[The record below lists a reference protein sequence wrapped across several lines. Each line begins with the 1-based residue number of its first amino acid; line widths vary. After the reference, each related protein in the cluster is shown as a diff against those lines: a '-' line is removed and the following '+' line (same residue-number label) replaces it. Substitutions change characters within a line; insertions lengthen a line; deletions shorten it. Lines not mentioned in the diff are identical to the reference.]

1 MDYTEIVSK
10 AQSGDSQA
18 ITTLY
23 NETYKQA
30 YSVALQI
37 TKNEEE
43 AFDIL
48 QDSYVK
54 AFNNLHTLAD
64 KSKFKSWLFQIVSNK
79 CKDYLKSKRHDLV
92 YFSEMTYETDSG
104 EQEVEFEDE
113 STSFSPQEQVDY
125 NETKRLIAEMMNNLP
140 EDQKLVL
147 LMYYVQELSIKEIA
161 ESLEVSENTVKSR
174 MNYGKKKLKLQVEEL
189 EKKGTKLYGITG
201 FALFGFIAW
210 MLKGSAETVS
220 APPISNV
227 LSIKPP
233 VLSNANPSQM
243 PQQYSQP
250 PQQYPQQN
258 IQYNQPPMQY
268 PPQNMQYGQV
278 PQQFV
283 AKQGAKTVASVGKKV
298 SKHIFLKVVGGILAT
313 TVAGTAVAATVSPE
327 FRRNI
332 DVFGWIA
339 GPETAIEVYENA
351 VNENDVEKLISCAHP
366 NVQKQLSPYV
376 DLPFFG
382 KFFVNIINSY
392 LEFTSV
398 GDVDIQVKNIEYNE
412 SKDHAVVDV
421 EIVSSNGTKKDTYD
435 MDRISD
441 KWYLSESEFNDAL
454 SEFAEELQSMLE

>member
-10 AQSGDSQA
+10 AQIGDSQA
-18 ITTLY
+18 ITALY

-48 QDSYVK
+48 QDSYIK

-201 FALFGFIAW
+201 FALNMVGILRNLIFTYLGKKNNQKALKYARWILAVVFAGIGFW
-210 MLKGSAETVS
+210 RWEGT
-220 APPISNV
+220 ISILIIFAKV
-227 LSIKPP
+227 LSTCAYGTTNMKKMRIM
-233 VLSNANPSQM
+233 LSVTCVCW
-243 PQQYSQP
+243 
-250 PQQYPQQN
+250 
-258 IQYNQPPMQY
+258 ICYNY
-268 PPQNMQYGQV
+268 YIG
-278 PQQFV
+278 
-283 AKQGAKTVASVGKKV
+283 S
-298 SKHIFLKVVGGILAT
+298 
-313 TVAGTAVAATVSPE
+313 VAGV
-327 FRRNI
+327 
-332 DVFGWIA
+332 
-339 GPETAIEVYENA
+339 
-351 VNENDVEKLISCAHP
+351 
-366 NVQKQLSPYV
+366 
-376 DLPFFG
+376 
-382 KFFVNIINSY
+382 
-392 LEFTSV
+392 
-398 GDVDIQVKNIEYNE
+398 
-412 SKDHAVVDV
+412 
-421 EIVSSNGTKKDTYD
+421 
-435 MDRISD
+435 ISD
-441 KWYLSESEFNDAL
+441 GCNFVSVIIGIIRYDIMKKEEKAL
-454 SEFAEELQSMLE
+454 